1 MADVVTRLVVESKE
15 YDSKI
20 ARATSGLTQFEKKCR
35 EVGGTLEFVEKEDL
49 DFVKALGQMDTV
61 ASTATGKLGELK
73 KAFTELSVQYKNL
86 TDAEK
91 RSPYGKALASSLD
104 QLKGRIKNLQGDLNK
119 AQSEMTGFGDA
130 FKQIGAKMGIPMDMF
145 TKFGPYI
152 AAAGAALKV
161 TTDAFKQNEL
171 VMDEWGRTTE
181 SAGSVYQGFLNAL
194 NTGDLSGFFKN
205 IGKIISKSRE
215 AYDAMDQ
222 LGTFNAFNKIQTEG
236 ARTNF
241 TEAIAAYREGSGSK
255 EDVKEAAERLKTE
268 MQSRQ
273 EKEQAAYIAA
283 IKELAASR
291 GVDEE
296 MLQKALS
303 GTYGDYEKLKATPL
317 TGVET
322 QYHSAGQFGGVYTTE
337 RKYAATEE
345 EKLGEML
352 RKLNDDELGRIQ
364 QLGAT
369 AQATATEIAGI
380 DKQLVRVLGGGQNK
394 GGGVKVPVEPVL
406 PEGSAAALKKQIS
419 ELQKQW
425 ETATTQD
432 ERNSI
437 KGQIDAANEALKAM
451 IPQAEQVAEVI
462 KDAAFMWELHTTK
475 IKDTEDRL
483 AEFKAMVEDMSLSQ
497 EQRDWAAGMADAYQ
511 EQLDK
516 MKGVTEEAVD
526 DIKSKMEE
534 LPSIFDQNR
543 EALDRMSAGV
553 GAISTLGNAFNDLK
567 GIGEDLAS
575 AFSGEMDAWDAL
587 MTVFNSGIGIMQT
600 VIGVMEAINTLQ
612 ELAGTLSDMRVAKQ
626 AAETTAVVTGKGA
639 EVAATTAEASVSAA
653 ELGVDTADATAKA
666 AKSVA
671 WIPIAGPA
679 LAAAAIAAILGAIMG
694 AQSQAKS
701 AGKFAQGGLI
711 PGSSFSGDNLTANV
725 NSGEL
730 ILNRS
735 QQDSIAGQLEG
746 GVGQTVNVQGQISGS
761 SIILAIQ
768 NRQAEIGLGANAG
781 WVGGY

>member
-1 MADVVTRLVVESKE
+1 MADVITRLKVDSKE

-20 ARATSGLTQFEKKCR
+20 QRATTGL
-35 EVGGTLEFVEKEDL
+35 VALENELRKTGKSLADASKDDVE
-49 DFVKALGQMDTV
+49 FVKALGQMDTV
-61 ASTATGKLGELK
+61 SNAATRKLGEMK

-161 TTDAFKQNEL
+161 ATDAFKQNEL

-497 EQRDWAAGMADAYQ
+497 EQRDWAAGMAEAYQ

-534 LPSIFDQNR
+534 LPSVFDQNR

-587 MTVFNSGIGIMQT
+587 MTVFNSGISIMQT

-612 ELAGTLSDMRVAKQ
+612 ELSSALSKKKVIEQ
-626 AAETTAVVTGKGA
+626 AAETTAVVSGKGA
-639 EVAATTAEASVSAA
+639 EAAAETAETAASGAATAANTAEAAA
-653 ELGVDTADATAKA
+653 GAGKA
-666 AKSVA
+666 MAG
-671 WIPIAGPA
+671 IPIVGPV
-679 LAAAAIAAILGAIMG
+679 LAIAAIAAVLA
-694 AQSQAKS
+694 AVLAATSKAKS
-701 AGKFAQGGLI
+701 AGKFAQGGVV
-711 PGSSFSGDNLTANV
+711 GGNSYSGDRLMAYV
-725 NSGEL
+725 NSGET
-730 ILNRS
+730 ILTPSQADKAMAGIQGNPMQNLQLSTEISGTNLRVVLNNDNRS
-735 QQDSIAGQLEG
+735 KG
-746 GVGQTVNVQGQISGS
+746 GSRGYY
-761 SIILAIQ
+761 
-768 NRQAEIGLGANAG
+768 ANIH
-781 WVGGY
+781 

>member
-15 YDSKI
+15 YDSRI
-20 ARATSGLTQFEKKCR
+20 ARATQGLTQFEKKCR

-49 DFVKALGQMDTV
+49 EFVKALGQMETV
-61 ASTATGKLGELK
+61 SSSATGKLGELK

-86 TDAEK
+86 TNAEK

-104 QLKGRIKNLQGDLNK
+104 QLKGRIKNLQGDLNQ
-119 AQSEMTGFGDA
+119 AQSDMTGFGDA

-145 TKFGPYI
+145 TKFGPYV

-161 TTDAFKQNEL
+161 ATDAFKQNEL

-181 SAGSVYQGFLNAL
+181 SAASVYQGFLNAL

-205 IGKIISKSRE
+205 IGKIISKARE

-241 TEAIAAYREGSGSK
+241 TEAMAAYREGSGSK
-255 EDVKEAAERLKTE
+255 EDVKEAAERLKGE
-268 MQSRQ
+268 MQTRQ

-337 RKYAATEE
+337 KKVAANEE

-380 DKQLVRVLGGGQNK
+380 DKQLVRVLGGGNK
-394 GGGVKVPVEPVL
+394 GGGGVKVPVEPVL

-462 KDAAFMWELHTTK
+462 KDAAFMWEAHTTK
-475 IKDTEDRL
+475 IAEVTARLEEFNAMMEDS
-483 AEFKAMVEDMSLSQ
+483 SLSDA
-497 EQRDWAAGMADAYQ
+497 QRDWAAGMAESYQ

-516 MKGVTEEAVD
+516 MQGTTEEVVD
-526 DIKSKMEE
+526 EIKDNLKEI
-534 LPSIFDQNR
+534 PSSFEMFKD
-543 EALDRMSAGV
+543 GV
-553 GAISTLGNAFNDLK
+553 GAVGSLVGAMDNLK
-567 GIGEDLAS
+567 NIGEDLAS
-575 AFSGEMDAWDAL
+575 AFSGEMDAWDSL
-587 MTVFNSGIGIMQT
+587 MTVFNSGIGIMET
-600 VIGVMEAINTLQ
+600 VISVIEAINTLT
-612 ELAGTLSDMRVAKQ
+612 ELSAALKEKNAIAQ
-626 AAETTAVVTGKGA
+626 AAETTAVVSGKGA
-639 EVAATTAEASVSAA
+639 EAAAETAETAASGAATAANTAEAAA
-653 ELGVDTADATAKA
+653 GAGKA
-666 AKSVA
+666 MAG
-671 WIPIAGPA
+671 IPILGPV
-679 LAAAAIAAILGAIMG
+679 LAVAAIATVLAAVLA
-694 AQSQAKS
+694 ATSKAKS
-701 AGKFAQGGLI
+701 AGKGFASGGII
-711 PGSSFSGDNLTANV
+711 PGNSFSGDNLRTSDYGI

-730 ILNRS
+730 VLNKA
-735 QQDSIAGQLEG
+735 QQSNLAGQLAG
-746 GVGQTVNVQGQISGS
+746 NPVQGGNISGAVKGSDIYLALTNYALQNGKLMTGVNGVGLRI
-761 SIILAIQ
+761 
-768 NRQAEIGLGANAG
+768 E
-781 WVGGY
+781 